1 MSKTVVIQKRKRSVT
16 YRIIQILLYAAII
29 LLSVICLLPFL
40 MMIVNATR
48 SGNEIMTSF
57 SLIPG
62 SSLSPNWAI
71 VKKNLNIPRG
81 FLNSIFIAVVSTALT
96 AYFSA
101 MTAFGF
107 AFYKFKGNKVIFT
120 IILIFMM
127 IPSQLGLLGFY
138 DLMVKFGLI
147 DSYIPLIIPAMAA
160 PATVFFLRQY
170 LLSVMPKALLEA
182 PRIDGASEFYI
193 FHKIGLPIMAPG
205 IATMCIGSFIG
216 SWNSYLMPLIILNSE
231 KKWTLPV
238 MVASLGSVK
247 DIASN
252 IGATY
257 VTVAIS
263 VVPILLAFCFFSKY
277 IISSISSGSVKE

>member
-1 MSKTVVIQKRKRSVT
+1 MAFKTKKSIL
-16 YRIIQILLYAAII
+16 YILLAALA
-29 LLSVICLLPFL
+29 LLCLLPFAL
-40 MMIVNATR
+40 MIINATR

-57 SLIPG
+57 SLLPG
-62 SSLSPNWAI
+62 SSLSTNWRI
-71 VKKNLNIPRG
+71 VMDNLDIARG
-81 FLNSIFIAVVSTALT
+81 FANSLFVAILSTALT

-101 MTAFGF
+101 LTAYGF
-107 AFYKFKGNKVIFT
+107 AFYKFKGNKIIFT

-127 IPSQLGLLGFY
+127 IPSQLGMLGFY
-138 DLMVKFGLI
+138 DLMTKMGLI
-147 DSYIPLIIPAMAA
+147 DSYIPLIVPAIAS

-170 LLSVMPKALLEA
+170 ILSVMPKSLLEA

-193 FHKIGLPIMAPG
+193 FHKIVLPVMAPG
-205 IATMCIGSFIG
+205 IATMSIGAFIG
-216 SWNSYLMPLIILNSE
+216 SWNNYLMPLILLNSS

-263 VVPILLAFCFFSKY
+263 VVPIMIMFCFCSKY
-277 IISSISSGSVKE
+277 IISGISAGSVKE

>member
-1 MSKTVVIQKRKRSVT
+1 MAYKIKKT
-16 YRIIQILLYAAII
+16 ILYIVLIALA
-29 LLSVICLLPFL
+29 LICLLPFAL
-40 MMIVNATR
+40 MIVNSTR

-57 SLIPG
+57 SLLPG
-62 SSLSPNWAI
+62 RSLTSNWKI
-71 VKKNLNIPRG
+71 VTDNLDIARG
-81 FLNSIFIAVVSTALT
+81 FGNSLFVAICSTVLT

-101 MTAFGF
+101 LTAYGF

-120 IILIFMM
+120 AILIFMM
-127 IPSQLGLLGFY
+127 IPSQLGMLGFY
-138 DLMVKFGLI
+138 DLMTKMGLI
-147 DSYIPLIIPAMAA
+147 DSYIPLIVPSIAS

-170 LLSVMPKALLEA
+170 IVSVMPKSLLEA

-193 FHKIGLPIMAPG
+193 FHKIVLPVMAPG
-205 IATMCIGSFIG
+205 IATMSIGAFIG
-216 SWNSYLMPLIILNSE
+216 SWNNYLMPLILLNSS

-263 VVPILLAFCFFSKY
+263 VVPIMIMFCFCFCSKY
-277 IISSISSGSVKE
+277 IISGISAGSVKE